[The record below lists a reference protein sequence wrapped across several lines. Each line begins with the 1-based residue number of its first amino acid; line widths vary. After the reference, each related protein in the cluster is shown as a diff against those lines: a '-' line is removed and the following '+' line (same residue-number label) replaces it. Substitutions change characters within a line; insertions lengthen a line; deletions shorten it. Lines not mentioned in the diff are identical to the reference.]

1 MHPNQFEKQANKF
14 LLLAALPSVVAIV
27 VAALAMPQLG
37 PWPLVVVLAVACLCL
52 VLLYRL
58 LNATS
63 SATNKKFRQWLSDLG
78 VTGEAAEKE
87 PWSTLDASISNLKLQ
102 LREHKRKQDSL
113 IQRAVDLI
121 CVLDPQ
127 SRFTFASPSCEAV
140 LGYTQ
145 QEMLQMSLTDLLAE
159 KQSHGLNNLLGAD
172 RSAACK
178 FETALTK
185 KNGNVIHVVITGH
198 WSASDNGLFCI
209 IHDITAR
216 MERERLKREF
226 MAMLTHDLKIP
237 LTSMIGLMALLD
249 KGLIGELNPK
259 GKSIS
264 QKVQKDM
271 SRLLR
276 LINDLLDIEKIELG
290 KFSLSCRDMRV
301 GDAVDQARQLMMPLA
316 EQKHISLETHVDD
329 SQCWAD
335 EERVVQVL
343 VNLLSNAI
351 SFAPEDST
359 IMISCEDLGAT
370 TRIAVADQG
379 RGIPESNLDRIFSK
393 FEQVESSDSTKR
405 KGTGLG
411 LAICKSIIEE
421 HGGEIGVN
429 SEFGKGS
436 EFWFTLRKNDNG
448 NGKDSAH

>member
-1 MHPNQFEKQANKF
+1 MKEFDNLANKL
-14 LLLAALPSVVAIV
+14 LLLAALPSAVAIAV
-27 VAALAMPQLG
+27 L
-37 PWPLVVVLAVACLCL
+37 VLAVPQVGPVPLIVVSGTTA
-52 VLLYRL
+52 VSLLLAYKSL
-58 LNATS
+58 H
-63 SATNKKFRQWLSDLG
+63 SATGAMARKVRLWLHDLG
-78 VTGEAAEKE
+78 VTDEKVDKK
-87 PWSTLDASISNLKLQ
+87 PWDALDSSIGNLKLQ
-102 LREHKRKQDSL
+102 LREHRRKQDSL

-121 CVLDPQ
+121 CVLDPH
-127 SRFTFASPSCEAV
+127 SKFTFVSPSCV
-140 LGYTQ
+140 DMLGYTQ
-145 QEMLQMSLTDLLAE
+145 EEMLEMSLTDLLSE
-159 KQSHGLNNLLGAD
+159 QSHGLNNLLGAD

-178 FETALTK
+178 FETALRK
-185 KNGNVIHVVITGH
+185 KNGSVIHVVITGH

-237 LTSMIGLMALLD
+237 LTSMIGLMALLE
-249 KGLIGELNPK
+249 KGAIGELNPK
-259 GKSIS
+259 GRSIS

-276 LINDLLDIEKIELG
+276 LINDLLDLEKIELG
-290 KFSLSCRDMRV
+290 KFSLDCCDVRIC
-301 GDAVDQARQLMMPLA
+301 DAVDQAKQLMMPLA
-316 EQKHISLETHVDD
+316 EQKNISLETRVEDLH
-329 SQCWAD
+329 CYAD

-343 VNLLSNAI
+343 INLLSNAI

-359 IMISCEDLGAT
+359 ICITCDDLGAT
-370 TRIAVADQG
+370 ARIAVADQG
-379 RGIPESNLDRIFSK
+379 RGIQESHLDKIFSK

-411 LAICKSIIEE
+411 LAICKSIVEE
-421 HGGEIGVN
+421 HGGEIGVK

>member
-1 MHPNQFEKQANKF
+1 MNQLDILAKKA
-14 LLLAALPSVVAIV
+14 LLLAALPSAVAII
-27 VAALAMPQLG
+27 VAAIAMPHVGWIPIL
-37 PWPLVVVLAVACLCL
+37 VVLAVSCGCMI
-52 VLLYRL
+52 LLYKN
-58 LNATS
+58 LNA
-63 SATNKKFRQWLSDLG
+63 AAADANKKYRQWLSDLG
-78 VTGEAAEKE
+78 VTGEVAEKE
-87 PWSTLDASISNLKLQ
+87 PWSTLDSSISNLKLQ

-121 CVLDPQ
+121 CVLDPH
-127 SRFTFASPSCEAV
+127 SRFTFASPSCLNV

-145 QEMLQMSLTDLLAE
+145 QEMLQMSLTDLLSE
-159 KQSHGLNNLLGAD
+159 KQSHGLSNLLGAD

-178 FETALTK
+178 FETALKK

-216 MERERLKREF
+216 LERERLKREF

-237 LTSMIGLMALLD
+237 LTSMIGLMALLE
-249 KGLIGELNPK
+249 KGAIGELNPK

-290 KFSLSCRDMRV
+290 KFSLDCRDMRIS
-301 GDAVDQARQLMMPLA
+301 DAIDQARQLMTPLA
-316 EQKHISLETHVDD
+316 DQKNVVLETCVGE
-329 SQCWAD
+329 SKCWAD

-343 VNLLSNAI
+343 INLLSNAI

-359 IMISCEDLGAT
+359 IRITCDDVGSTA
-370 TRIAVADQG
+370 RIAVSDQG
-379 RGIPESNLDRIFSK
+379 RGIPAANLDKIFSK

-436 EFWFTLRKNDNG
+436 EFWFTLQKENG
-448 NGKDSAH
+448 NGKDTGH

>member
-1 MHPNQFEKQANKF
+1 MNQFDTLSRKL
-14 LLLAALPSVVAIV
+14 LLLAALPSVVAIIIV
-27 VAALAMPQLG
+27 LFVAGGKAVIAVPILLITLGAALFAIFKVTTG
-37 PWPLVVVLAVACLCL
+37 
-52 VLLYRL
+52 
-58 LNATS
+58 ATD
-63 SATNKKFRQWLSDLG
+63 AANKQFRQWLADLG
-78 VTGEAAEKE
+78 VSREAADKD
-87 PWSTLDASISNLKLQ
+87 PWSSFDSSISNLKLQ

-127 SRFTFASPSCEAV
+127 SKFTFVSPSCIDV

-145 QEMLQMSLTDLLAE
+145 NELLEMSLTDLLAE
-159 KQSHGLNNLLGAD
+159 RSSTGLNNLLGAD
-172 RSAACK
+172 MSAACK
-178 FETALTK
+178 FETALKK
-185 KNGNVIHVVITGH
+185 KNDSIIHVVVTGH

-237 LTSMIGLMALLD
+237 LTSMIGLMSLLE
-249 KGLIGELNPK
+249 KGAIGELNPK

-290 KFSLSCRDMRV
+290 KFSLDCRTMRAV
-301 GDAVDQARQLMMPLA
+301 DAIDQARQIMTPLA
-316 EQKHISLETHVDD
+316 DLKNVSLETAT
-329 SQCWAD
+329 SEATCWAD

-351 SFAPEDST
+351 SFAPDDST
-359 IMISCEDLGAT
+359 ISITCEDIGAT
-370 TRIAVADQG
+370 TRIAVIDQG
-379 RGIPESNLDRIFSK
+379 KGISADNLEKVFSK
-393 FEQVESSDSTKR
+393 FEQVESSDSFKR

-411 LAICKSIIEE
+411 LAICKSIVEE
-421 HGGEIGVN
+421 HGGEIGVK
-429 SEFGKGS
+429 SQSGSGS
-436 EFWFTLRKNDNG
+436 EFWFTLNKNESG
-448 NGKDSAH
+448 NGKNTSN